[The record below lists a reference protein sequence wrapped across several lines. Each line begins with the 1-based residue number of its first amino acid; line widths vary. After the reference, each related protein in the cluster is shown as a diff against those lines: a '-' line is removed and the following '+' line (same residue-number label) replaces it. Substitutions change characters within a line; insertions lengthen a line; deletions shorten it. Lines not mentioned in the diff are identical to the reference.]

1 MKLVRFGPSGKEKPG
16 LLDRAGVLR
25 DLSQIIVDWTDEN
38 IAPAALARI
47 AGLAHE
53 ELPAVTGSPRLGV
66 PVARVGKFI
75 AVGMN
80 YSDHVTE
87 TNRSIPT
94 EPLLFT
100 KAISCLSGP
109 SDDVMLPR
117 DSTKSDWEVEL
128 GVVIGTRARYVELA
142 QALDH
147 VAGYCLV
154 NDLSEREYQNDRGGT
169 LDKGKGCDTFGPVG
183 PWLVTRDEIDD
194 PQNLDLWLDVNGER
208 RQTGNTRTMIFSVAY
223 LVAYI
228 SCFMTLEPGDILA
241 TGTPPGIGAAIKPDP
256 VFLKAGD
263 VMRLGGS
270 RLGVQEQ
277 TVRPW
282 RRT

>member
-1 MKLVRFGPSGKEKPG
+1 MKLVRFGPSGEEKPG
-16 LLDRAGVLR
+16 LLDREGVLR
-25 DLSQIIVDWTDEN
+25 DLSHIIGDWTAEYL
-38 IAPAALARI
+38 APTALARI
-47 AGLAHE
+47 AGLAHQ

-66 PVARVGKFI
+66 PVGRVGKFI

-80 YSDHVTE
+80 YSDHVAE
-87 TNRSIPT
+87 ANRPFPA

-128 GVVIGTRARYVELA
+128 GVVIGTTARYVELA

-183 PWLVTRDEIDD
+183 PWLVTRNEIDD

-241 TGTPPGIGAAIKPDP
+241 TGTPPGIGVGVKPNP
-256 VFLKAGD
+256 IFLKAGD
-263 VMRLGGS
+263 VMRLGS
-270 RLGVQEQ
+270 PRLGVQEQ